1 MFFVLSKMVSFLL
14 KPFFYILLFLVLSM
28 LPKFARFSRRLRTA
42 SLVLIVIFGNHV
54 LLNEILI
61 AWEISPSNAKPTKTV
76 VVLGGYTSFD
86 RGRQRMG
93 FNEAAER
100 FVFPLQMLSSGKTNR
115 LVLTGGSGNVF
126 NRDYFESSAAKQFA
140 LKFGIADSQIL
151 IDDKSRNTWENAI
164 ETKKILDSL
173 GIKENVLLVT
183 SAGHMR
189 RSMACFKK
197 AGVNFIS
204 YPVNF
209 KSHLDRKYS
218 WDAMLIPSAGN
229 ISKWDALIHE
239 WIGYI
244 AYKLTGK
251 A

>member
-1 MFFVLSKMVSFLL
+1 MVSFLL

-28 LPKFARFSRRLRTA
+28 LPKFAKFSRRLRIA
-42 SLVLIVIFGNHV
+42 GLVLIVIFGNHV

-189 RSMACFKK
+189 RSMASFKK
-197 AGVNFIS
+197 AGVNFIP

-209 KSHLDRKYS
+209 QSHLDRKYS